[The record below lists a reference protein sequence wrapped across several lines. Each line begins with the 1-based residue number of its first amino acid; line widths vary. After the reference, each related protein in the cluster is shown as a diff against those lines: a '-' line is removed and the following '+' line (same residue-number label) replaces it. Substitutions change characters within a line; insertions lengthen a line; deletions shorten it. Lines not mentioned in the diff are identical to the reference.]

1 MSESTSEVL
10 REIVNGIRKTVYLP
24 LRKKNIRVNPD

>member
-1 MSESTSEVL
+1 MSEPTSEVL

-24 LRKKNIRVNPD
+24 LRKKYQS